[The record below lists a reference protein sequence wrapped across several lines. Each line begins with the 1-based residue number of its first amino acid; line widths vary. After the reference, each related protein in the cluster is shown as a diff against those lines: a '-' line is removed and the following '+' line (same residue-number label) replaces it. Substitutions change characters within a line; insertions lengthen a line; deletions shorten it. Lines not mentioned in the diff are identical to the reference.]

1 MITLP
6 TKHTKIVAISTASMF
21 VLTIG
26 YFSIRARKRD
36 ERSAAF
42 LQGITAHLKQ
52 SDDSFQVEG
61 AFDPKY
67 VDRVVQQVRDTIIS
81 LKKEAALDYASQLH
95 SAWKPWYLGGDD
107 EALAY
112 SVFRQLK
119 DKVQLAQLAAAYQQS
134 YQQSLI
140 ETLKERLDKKE
151 INTIM
156 GIIQPLPPYRTP

>member
-1 MITLP
+1 MITSP
-6 TKHTKIVAISTASMF
+6 FKHTKIIAISTASAL
-21 VLTIG
+21 VLATG

-42 LQGITAHLKQ
+42 LQGITAHLSQ
-52 SDDSFQVEG
+52 SDGSFQVEG

-67 VDRVVQQVRDTIIS
+67 IDRVVQQIRGTIIS

-95 SAWKPWYLGGDD
+95 SAWKPWYHGGDD

-140 ETLKERLDKKE
+140 ETLKQRLDKKE
-151 INTIM
+151 INTVM